1 MYFVGIDCAKY
12 KNDCFIMNESL
23 LSVGK
28 PFTFNNSKDG
38 FQLLL
43 EVLKDLGDNDQI
55 KIGFEATGHY
65 TLNLKLFLESNGF
78 TYMELNPNKVH
89 RFIKTI
95 SSRNTKT
102 DLTDSKY
109 ITRYLSQIEYI
120 PYPVKFYHIYNL
132 RSLTRT
138 YESLIHERS
147 LMITN
152 ITNCLDK
159 IFPEFKPFFKT
170 DSNGKLKNPFPT
182 STVLYIL
189 KNYPSVDKI
198 KNMSIAS
205 YNKMKGEL
213 RHTISYERFCTLK
226 ELASSTIG
234 HTSDIFEY
242 ELSMYLEMYEFI
254 DSKIQDI
261 VSKIESEM
269 NTHFGDSKTKTIRGI
284 GLISAATIISEIGV
298 ISNYSNSGQILAFA
312 GLDPGIKE
320 SGSSIHYKCRMV
332 KHGSPHLRYVIM
344 NCIRPFIMHNPVIS
358 DYYHKK
364 IKEGKHRLVAY
375 SHVARKLIKLI
386 FTLEKN
392 KIDFNQ
398 DLLK

>member
-23 LSVGK
+23 LSIGK

-170 DSNGKLKNPFPT
+170 DSNGKLNSPFPS

-205 YNKMKGEL
+205 YNKMRKEL
-213 RHTISYERFCTLK
+213 KRTISYEKFSILK
-226 ELASSTIG
+226 ELAIKTIG
-234 HTSDIFEY
+234 HSCDVLEY
-242 ELSMYLEMYEFI
+242 ELKMYLEIYEYI
-254 DSKIQDI
+254 DLKIQETI
-261 VSKIESEM
+261 SKIEREM
-269 NTHFGDSKTKTIRGI
+269 KENFTSFKTPTIKGV
-284 GLISAATIISEIGV
+284 GLIASATIISEIGDFNSF
-298 ISNYSNSGQILAFA
+298 SNAGQILAYA
-312 GLDPGIKE
+312 GLEPGIKI
-320 SGSSIHYKCRMV
+320 SGSSIHSKCRMV
-332 KHGSPHLRYVIM
+332 KHGSPHLRYALM
-344 NCIRPFIMHNPVIS
+344 NCVRTFVMHNPVIS
-358 DYYHKK
+358 EYYHKK
-364 IKEGKHRLVAY
+364 IKEHKHRLVAY
-375 SHVARKLIKLI
+375 SHVARKLVNLI
-386 FTLEKN
+386 YALETKH
-392 KIDFNQ
+392 IDF
-398 DLLK
+398 DSELLK